1 MKYEIFLENCITIGI
16 MKSKQQYTDIK
27 LQGFLDGFNSCK
39 SKNPYQLRESLK
51 LARITTR
58 KAFKQK
64 NNYWYYR
71 SYELA
76 IEWIC
81 RNIGYTY
88 PTSGLRSIVSEIE
101 TIGI

>member
-1 MKYEIFLENCITIGI
+1 MQYEIFLENCIIHGI
-16 MKSKQQYTDIK
+16 MKSQQQYTDIK
-27 LQGFLDGFNSCK
+27 LQGFVDGFNSCK

-51 LARITTR
+51 ASRITTR
-58 KAFKQK
+58 KAFKYR

-81 RNIGYTY
+81 RQIGFAY
-88 PTSGLRSIVSEIE
+88 PISGLRSIVSEIE
-101 TIGI
+101 TVGI